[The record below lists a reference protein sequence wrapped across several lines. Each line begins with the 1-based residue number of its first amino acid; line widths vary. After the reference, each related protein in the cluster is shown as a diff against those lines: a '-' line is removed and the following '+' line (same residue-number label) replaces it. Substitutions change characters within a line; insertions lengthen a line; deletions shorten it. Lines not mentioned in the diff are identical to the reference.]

1 MSTLEHPHKS
11 AIERLRRI
19 VCDTDSSIAEGV
31 KWNAPS
37 FHTSE
42 YFATTHLRAKDG
54 IALVLHLGAKVRDI
68 ASVSVADPHELLNWL
83 AKDRAMISFCDRKDV
98 EVRAPALQAILRQW
112 IAYV

>member
-1 MSTLEHPHKS
+1 MSGLRHPHKA

-19 VCDTDSSIAEGV
+19 VCDADPAIAEGV

-54 IALVLHLGAKVRDI
+54 IALILHLGAKARDI
-68 ASVSVADPHELLNWL
+68 ASVPVADPHTLLKWL
-83 AKDRAMISFCDRKDV
+83 AKDRAIVTFRDEKDL